1 MQTATTQSPDEYLS
15 NPRFLPGDQPNS
27 ISDAA
32 QAELAGMLR
41 VDHAGE
47 YGAVRIYEGQLR
59 AVRATSSKQEN
70 PEENRELI
78 ATLTHM
84 LEQEQG
90 HLAYFNDK
98 LPEQGVRPS
107 ALMPLW
113 HVMGGWLGYITAR
126 MGPETAMACTVAVE
140 TEIEEHYQHQLDRLQ
155 DPTFGDQ
162 SALCA
167 KIQQFREEELE
178 HHDQALEDG
187 AAKAPFY
194 PFVLGA
200 IRAGAR
206 AAIVLARRF

>member
-15 NPRFLPGDQPNS
+15 NPRFLPGDQLNNMS
-27 ISDAA
+27 VAA
-32 QAELAGMLR
+32 QNELADMLR

-59 AVRATSSKQEN
+59 AVKEASHKDNKKDQ
-70 PEENRELI
+70 ELI

-107 ALMPLW
+107 VLMPLW

-155 DPTFGDQ
+155 DPAFGDQ

-167 KIQQFREEELE
+167 KIEQFREEELE

-194 PFVLGA
+194 PLVLGA
-200 IRAGAR
+200 IRTGAR